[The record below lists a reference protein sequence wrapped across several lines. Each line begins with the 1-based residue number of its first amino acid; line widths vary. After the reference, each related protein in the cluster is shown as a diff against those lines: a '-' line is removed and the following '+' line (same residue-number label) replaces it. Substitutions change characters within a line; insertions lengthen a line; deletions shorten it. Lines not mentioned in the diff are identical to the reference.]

1 MTQSSDPK
9 TSTLAYYDA
18 NAQKFADGTIDVDLS
33 ELYRHFLE
41 FLPTGGTILD
51 AGCGPG
57 RDIKFFSERG
67 FQVVAFDNSPE
78 MVRLASEYSDQD
90 VLLLSFDEVAFKEQF
105 DGVWACS
112 STLHV
117 PEKEMASILRKLA
130 FSLKP
135 GGILYTSHKYGEGQ
149 LMRGDRLFVDY
160 TEQSFD
166 DLLTKVPE
174 LELVR
179 YYRTSDARPGRGD
192 EKWLNILLRRP
203 IPEGSS

>member
-9 TSTLAYYDA
+9 DSTLAYYEA
-18 NAQKFADGTIDVDLS
+18 NAQRFADGTIDVDLS

-41 FLPTGGTILD
+41 LLPTGGSILD

-57 RDIKFFSERG
+57 RDIRYFSERG

-78 MVRLASEYSDQD
+78 MVRFASEYSGQD
-90 VLLLSFDEVAFKEQF
+90 VLLLSFDEVDFQERF

-117 PEKEMASILRKLA
+117 PEKDMAGILRKLA
-130 FSLKP
+130 LALKP
-135 GGILYTSHKYGEGQ
+135 GGILYTSHKYGEGE

-166 DLLTKVPE
+166 NLLTKVLE

-203 IPEGSS
+203 IRKS